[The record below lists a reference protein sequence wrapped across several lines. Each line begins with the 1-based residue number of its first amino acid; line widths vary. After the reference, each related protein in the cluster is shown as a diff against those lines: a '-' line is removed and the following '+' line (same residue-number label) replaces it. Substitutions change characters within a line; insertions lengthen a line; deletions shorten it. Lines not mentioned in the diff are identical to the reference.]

1 MKHECQGLF
10 ARGRK
15 RILAACVEPGWVCV
29 KSLEKV
35 LISVVNHF
43 DKALGHWFDE
53 FAFADFARRFLW
65 LFCRLVENGLES
77 KAIMKVFSEIFICND
92 RLAILL
98 AMCGK
103 RGIRPEYVDSNMF
116 QGGTVARQRPFLLR
130 DAEAST
136 AGDHQ
141 EREGQSSSDVSC
153 HCWSL

>member
-1 MKHECQGLF
+1 
-10 ARGRK
+10 
-15 RILAACVEPGWVCV
+15 
-29 KSLEKV
+29 
-35 LISVVNHF
+35 
-43 DKALGHWFDE
+43 
-53 FAFADFARRFLW
+53 
-65 LFCRLVENGLES
+65 
-77 KAIMKVFSEIFICND
+77 MKVFSEIFICND

-136 AGDHQ
+136 ASDHQ